1 MLPNIEEQTPPPPGR
16 YAIWLVPEI
25 SVEQKFSRVIES
37 LSERYG
43 CPRFAPHTTV
53 LGGIVEDEEILRDK
67 AAKLAEE
74 LQPVDVTATGFAIEP
89 YYFRS
94 FYLKLEPSS
103 ALLLA
108 HQKTSQIFERQAGNF
123 APHISLLYGAV
134 AREEKLAL
142 GKELHNQ
149 IPAEFK
155 LDRLYLVHTTLAVPN
170 WKVISRHEL

>member
-1 MLPNIEEQTPPPPGR
+1 MLPIIEEQAAPPPGR
-16 YAIWLVPEI
+16 YAIWLIPEVG
-25 SVEQKFSRVIES
+25 VEQKFSGVIES
-37 LSERYG
+37 LSERYS
-43 CPRFAPHTTV
+43 CPRFAPHTT
-53 LGGIVEDEEILRDK
+53 LLSGIVEDEEILRDK
-67 AAKLAEE
+67 AATLAQE

-108 HQKTSQIFERQAGNF
+108 HQKASQAFEKKAGNF

-134 AREEKLAL
+134 ARNEKLAL
-142 GKELHNQ
+142 GKELHSQ

-170 WKVISRHEL
+170 WTIISRHEL